1 MGIYEEVLVLH
12 PDSTFEEQKGI
23 YQNSL
28 SVIESFNGCI
38 HTLDTFGS
46 RPLANRG
53 EKKLSRGWY
62 FYMIF
67 SASPKAVAELRRK
80 LRINDRVVYFHHE
93 KLGKKQSPEICRE
106 RFLKV
111 LEHSTQREKERQLK
125 MQKRA
130 RTAGFQA
137 NK

>member
-1 MGIYEEVLVLH
+1 MANRMGIYEEVLVLH
-12 PDSTFEEQKGI
+12 PDSTVEEHREVYRDSSG
-23 YQNSL
+23 
-28 SVIESFNGCI
+28 VIESFKGRI

-53 EKKLSRGWY
+53 EKKLSRGWF

-67 SASPKAVAELRRK
+67 SAAPEAIAELRRK

-93 KLGKKQSPEICRE
+93 RLGKKQSPELCRE

-111 LEHSTQREKERQLK
+111 LESSSQREKERLLK
-125 MQKRA
+125 IQKRA
-130 RTAGFQA
+130 RTAGS
-137 NK
+137 